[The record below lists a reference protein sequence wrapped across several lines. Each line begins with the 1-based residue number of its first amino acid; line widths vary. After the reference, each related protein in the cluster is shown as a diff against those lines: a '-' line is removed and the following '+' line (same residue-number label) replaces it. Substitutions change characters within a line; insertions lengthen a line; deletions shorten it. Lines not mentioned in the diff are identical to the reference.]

1 MKHFVIYLTND
12 NRIVFMGAN
21 KTTCLTTQVYKMFGK
36 FADKPTVL
44 QLFEI

>member
-1 MKHFVIYLTND
+1 MIIELYLG
-12 NRIVFMGAN
+12 GAN